1 MIIFIGQIIFIA
13 LAVIGGITVIIILP
27 VIITEVIM
35 PPIRNFLTR
44 KCKFRF
50 LCKHE
55 YVSTESDT
63 YRKDMPL
70 GLYYLSFKFINN
82 DYSFLLGIVNN
93 RIGKKTIVAN
103 IMYLEN
109 EFLFSG
115 QINPCTYISSVE
127 VNAYFQNQGIYKKM
141 CEAFI
146 QYVDYDQ
153 HIVVS
158 RESEMGKKCRVFDTL
173 KTTLITNGFQKK
185 VLNDK
190 YFNRSELCDEVCE
203 KEHVL
208 QKCKDD
214 KKF

>member
-1 MIIFIGQIIFIA
+1 MTKKEKWIYDYIKDVDLNNIEWIKLNSSELEEFFKNNYYDE
-13 LAVIGGITVIIILP
+13 
-27 VIITEVIM
+27 TE
-35 PPIRNFLTR
+35 
-44 KCKFRF
+44 
-50 LCKHE
+50 HE

-82 DYSFLLGIVNN
+82 DYSFLLGVVNN

-173 KTTLITNGFQKK
+173 KTTLIINGFQKK